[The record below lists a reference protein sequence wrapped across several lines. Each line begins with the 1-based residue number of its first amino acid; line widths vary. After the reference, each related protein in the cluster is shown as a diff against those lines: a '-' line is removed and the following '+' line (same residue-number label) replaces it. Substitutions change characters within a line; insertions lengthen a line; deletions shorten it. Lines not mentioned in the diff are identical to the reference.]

1 MKYNNDVI
9 IATALFLLLM
19 FVMFVASN
27 GNNFK
32 SYGQLLDKSYVNE
45 NCGVSINYP
54 SDWKLEEK
62 IQNDATLPVNYI
74 VEFQPNNEEDS
85 LSIVGIELDDISH
98 LPDRSLEAIKTSE
111 ENNITM
117 DGTGIIETSE
127 TISIAGYDAQKI
139 VYTVLGENND
149 RLKKM
154 EIDVL
159 AFNREYKIT
168 FDTSG
173 SALYQ
178 RYISTVEEMVRTF
191 EINEP
196 TFEEIAC

>member
-1 MKYNNDVI
+1 M
-9 IATALFLLLM
+9 IATVLFLLLM

-27 GNNFK
+27 GNNIK
-32 SYGQLLDKSYVNE
+32 SSGQLLDKSYVNE

>member
-1 MKYNNDVI
+1 MKFNNVI
-9 IATALFLLLM
+9 IATVLFMLL
-19 FVMFVASN
+19 MFVASN
-27 GNNFK
+27 GNNIK

-62 IQNDATLPVNYI
+62 IQNDATLPVNYV
-74 VEFQPNNEEDS
+74 VEFQPNNQEDS
-85 LSIVGIELDDISH
+85 MTVVGIELHDISH
-98 LPDRSLEAIKTSE
+98 LPDRTLESIKTSE

-117 DGTGIIETSE
+117 GGTGIIETSE

-149 RLKKM
+149 PLKKM

-159 AFNREYKIT
+159 AYNREYKIT

-173 SALYQ
+173 TSLYQ
-178 RYISTVEEMVRTF
+178 KYISTVEEMIRTF
-191 EINEP
+191 KINEP

>member
-1 MKYNNDVI
+1 
-9 IATALFLLLM
+9 
-19 FVMFVASN
+19 MFVASN
-27 GNNFK
+27 GNNIK
-32 SYGQLLDKSYVNE
+32 SYGQLVDKSYVNE

-85 LSIVGIELDDISH
+85 MTIVGIELDDISH
-98 LPDRSLEAIKTSE
+98 LPDRTLKSIKTSE

-117 DGTGIIETSE
+117 GGTGIIETSE

-159 AFNREYKIT
+159 AYNREYKIT

-173 SALYQ
+173 TSLYQ
-178 RYISTVEEMVRTF
+178 KYISTVEEMIRTF
-191 EINEP
+191 KINEP

>member
-1 MKYNNDVI
+1 MKFNNVI
-9 IATALFLLLM
+9 IATVLFLLLM
-19 FVMFVASN
+19 FVASH
-27 GNNFK
+27 GNNIK

-45 NCGVSINYP
+45 NCGISINYP

-62 IQNDATLPVNYI
+62 IQNDARLPVNYI

-85 LSIVGIELDDISH
+85 MSVVGIELDDISH
-98 LPDRSLEAIKTSE
+98 LPERTLESIKTNE

-117 DGTGIIETSE
+117 GGTGIIETSE
-127 TISIAGYDAQKI
+127 TISIAGFDAQKI

-159 AFNREYKIT
+159 AYNREYKIT
-168 FDTSG
+168 FDTSDT
-173 SALYQ
+173 SLYQ
-178 RYISTVEEMVRTF
+178 KYISTVEEMIKTF
-191 EINEP
+191 KINEP

>member
-1 MKYNNDVI
+1 LKSNNVVI
-9 IATALFLLLM
+9 AAVLFLVL
-19 FVMFVASN
+19 MFVASN
-27 GNNFK
+27 GNNIK
-32 SYGQLLDKSYVNE
+32 SYGQLVDKSYVNE

-85 LSIVGIELDDISH
+85 MTIVGIELDDISH
-98 LPDRSLEAIKTSE
+98 LPDRTLESIRTSE

-117 DGTGIIETSE
+117 GGTGIVETSE

-159 AFNREYKIT
+159 AYNREYKIT

-173 SALYQ
+173 TSLYQ
-178 RYISTVEEMVRTF
+178 KYISTVEEMIRTF
-191 EINEP
+191 KINEP
-196 TFEEIAC
+196 TFEEIDC

>member
-1 MKYNNDVI
+1 MKSNNVI
-9 IATALFLLLM
+9 ITTVVILLLI
-19 FVMFVASN
+19 FVASN
-27 GNNFK
+27 GNNIK
-32 SYGQLLDKSYVNE
+32 SFGQLVDKSYVNE

-54 SDWKLEEK
+54 SDWKLVEK

-85 LSIVGIELDDISH
+85 MTIVGIELDDISH
-98 LPDRSLEAIKTSE
+98 LPDRTLESIKTSE

-117 DGTGIIETSE
+117 GGTGIIETSE

-154 EIDVL
+154 EIDVF
-159 AFNREYKIT
+159 AYNREYKIT

-173 SALYQ
+173 TSLYQ
-178 RYISTVEEMVRTF
+178 KYISTVEEMIRTF
-191 EINEP
+191 KINEP

>member
-1 MKYNNDVI
+1 LNSRIFEIQQCHNCYSSV
-9 IATALFLLLM
+9 
-19 FVMFVASN
+19 FVPHFVASN
-27 GNNFK
+27 GNNIK
-32 SYGQLLDKSYVNE
+32 SYGQVVDRTYVNE
-45 NCGVSINYP
+45 NCGLSINYP

-62 IQNDATLPVNYI
+62 IENDATLPVNYI
-74 VEFQPNNEEDS
+74 VEFQPSNEEDS
-85 LSIVGIELDDISH
+85 AIVGIELDDISH
-98 LPDRSLEAIKTSE
+98 LPDRTLESIKTSE

-117 DGTGIIETSE
+117 GETGIIETSE

-159 AFNREYKIT
+159 AYNREYKIT
-168 FDTSG
+168 FDTSRT
-173 SALYQ
+173 SLYQ
-178 RYISTVEEMVRTF
+178 KYISTVEEMIRTF
-191 EINEP
+191 KINEP

>member
-1 MKYNNDVI
+1 LKSNNVI
-9 IATALFLLLM
+9 ITTVVILLLIY
-19 FVMFVASN
+19 VASN
-27 GNNFK
+27 GNNIK

-54 SDWKLEEK
+54 SDWKLEEI
-62 IQNDATLPVNYI
+62 IQNDATLPVNNI
-74 VEFQPNNEEDS
+74 VEFQPNNQEDS
-85 LSIVGIELDDISH
+85 MTIVGIELHDISH
-98 LPDRSLEAIKTSE
+98 LPDRTLESIKTSE

-117 DGTGIIETSE
+117 GGTGIIETSE

-159 AFNREYKIT
+159 AYNREYKIT

-173 SALYQ
+173 TSLYQ
-178 RYISTVEEMVRTF
+178 KYISTVEEMIRTF
-191 EINEP
+191 KINEP

>member
-1 MKYNNDVI
+1 MKSNSVV
-9 IATALFLLLM
+9 IATVLFL
-19 FVMFVASN
+19 FIMFVASN
-27 GNNFK
+27 GNNIK

-85 LSIVGIELDDISH
+85 MTIVGIELDDISH
-98 LPDRSLEAIKTSE
+98 LPDRTLESIKTSE

-117 DGTGIIETSE
+117 GGTGIIETSE

-159 AFNREYKIT
+159 AYNREYKIT
-168 FDTSG
+168 FDSSSTE
-173 SALYQ
+173 LYEK
-178 RYISTVEEMVRTF
+178 YISTVEEMIRTF
-191 EINEP
+191 KINEP

>member
-1 MKYNNDVI
+1 MKSNNVI
-9 IATALFLLLM
+9 ITTVVILLLIY
-19 FVMFVASN
+19 VASN
-27 GNNFK
+27 GNNIK

-54 SDWKLEEK
+54 SDWKLEEI
-62 IQNDATLPVNYI
+62 IQNDATLPVNNI
-74 VEFQPNNEEDS
+74 VEFQPNNQEDS
-85 LSIVGIELDDISH
+85 MTIVGIELHDISH
-98 LPDRSLEAIKTSE
+98 LPDRTLESIKTSE

-117 DGTGIIETSE
+117 GGTGIIETSE

-154 EIDVL
+154 QIDVL
-159 AFNREYKIT
+159 AYNREYKIT

-173 SALYQ
+173 TSLYQ
-178 RYISTVEEMVRTF
+178 KYISTVEEMIRTF
-191 EINEP
+191 KINEP

>member
-1 MKYNNDVI
+1 M
-9 IATALFLLLM
+9 ATVLFLFL
-19 FVMFVASN
+19 MFVASN
-27 GNNFK
+27 GNNIK

-54 SDWKLEEK
+54 SDWKFEEK

-74 VEFQPNNEEDS
+74 VEFQPNNEKDS
-85 LSIVGIELDDISH
+85 MTIVGIELDDISH
-98 LPDRSLEAIKTSE
+98 LPDRTLESIKTSE

-117 DGTGIIETSE
+117 GGTGIIETSE

-159 AFNREYKIT
+159 AYNREYKIT

-173 SALYQ
+173 TSLYQ
-178 RYISTVEEMVRTF
+178 KYISTVEEMIRTF
-191 EINEP
+191 KINEP

>member
-1 MKYNNDVI
+1 MKFNNVI
-9 IATALFLLLM
+9 IATVLFLLLM
-19 FVMFVASN
+19 FVASH
-27 GNNFK
+27 GNIIK

-45 NCGVSINYP
+45 NCGISINYP

-62 IQNDATLPVNYI
+62 IQNDARLPVNYI

-85 LSIVGIELDDISH
+85 MSVVGIELDDISH
-98 LPDRSLEAIKTSE
+98 LPERTLESIKTNE

-117 DGTGIIETSE
+117 GGTGIIETSE

-159 AFNREYKIT
+159 AYNREYKIT

-173 SALYQ
+173 TSLYQ
-178 RYISTVEEMVRTF
+178 KYISTVEEMIRTF
-191 EINEP
+191 KINEP

>member
-1 MKYNNDVI
+1 LKSNNVI
-9 IATALFLLLM
+9 IATVLLLFL
-19 FVMFVASN
+19 MFVASN
-27 GNNFK
+27 GNNIK
-32 SYGQLLDKSYVNE
+32 SYGQLLDKLYVNE

-54 SDWKLEEK
+54 SDWKSEEK
-62 IQNDATLPVNYI
+62 MQNDATLPVNYI
-74 VEFQPNNEEDS
+74 VNFQPNNEEDS
-85 LSIVGIELDDISH
+85 MTFVGIELDDISH
-98 LPDRSLEAIKTSE
+98 LPDRTLESIKTSE

-117 DGTGIIETSE
+117 GGTGIIETSE

-159 AFNREYKIT
+159 AYNREYKIT
-168 FDTSG
+168 FETSG
-173 SALYQ
+173 TSLYQ
-178 RYISTVEEMVRTF
+178 EYISTVEEMIGTF
-191 EINEP
+191 KINEP

>member
-1 MKYNNDVI
+1 MKSNNVV
-9 IATALFLLLM
+9 IATVLFLFL
-19 FVMFVASN
+19 MFVASN
-27 GNNFK
+27 GNNIK

-62 IQNDATLPVNYI
+62 IQNDAKLPVNYI

-85 LSIVGIELDDISH
+85 MTIVGIELDDISH
-98 LPDRSLEAIKTSE
+98 LPDRTLESIKTSE

-117 DGTGIIETSE
+117 GGTGIIETSE

-139 VYTVLGENND
+139 VYTVTGENND

-159 AFNREYKIT
+159 AYNREYKIT

-173 SALYQ
+173 TSLYQ
-178 RYISTVEEMVRTF
+178 KYISTVEEMIRTF
-191 EINEP
+191 KINEP

>member
-1 MKYNNDVI
+1 MKSNSVV
-9 IATALFLLLM
+9 IATVLFL
-19 FVMFVASN
+19 FIMFVASN
-27 GNNFK
+27 GNNIK
-32 SYGQLLDKSYVNE
+32 SNGQLVDKSYVNE

-62 IQNDATLPVNYI
+62 MQNDATLPVNYI
-74 VEFQPNNEEDS
+74 AEFQPKNEEDS
-85 LSIVGIELDDISH
+85 MTMVGIELDDISH
-98 LPDRSLEAIKTSE
+98 LPDRTLESIKTSE

-117 DGTGIIETSE
+117 GGIGIIETSE

-159 AFNREYKIT
+159 AYNREYKIT

-173 SALYQ
+173 SSLYQ
-178 RYISTVEEMVRTF
+178 KYISTVEEMIRTF
-191 EINEP
+191 KINEP

>member
-1 MKYNNDVI
+1 MKSNNVI
-9 IATALFLLLM
+9 ITTVVILLLIY
-19 FVMFVASN
+19 VASN
-27 GNNFK
+27 GNNIK

-54 SDWKLEEK
+54 SDWKLEEI
-62 IQNDATLPVNYI
+62 IQNDATLPVNNI
-74 VEFQPNNEEDS
+74 VEFQPNNQEDS
-85 LSIVGIELDDISH
+85 MTIVGIELHDISH
-98 LPDRSLEAIKTSE
+98 LPDRTLESIKTSE

-117 DGTGIIETSE
+117 GGTGIIETSE

-139 VYTVLGENND
+139 VYTVLGEDND

-154 EIDVL
+154 QIDVL
-159 AFNREYKIT
+159 AYNREYKIT

-173 SALYQ
+173 TSLYQ
-178 RYISTVEEMVRTF
+178 KYISTVEEMIRTF
-191 EINEP
+191 KINEP

>member
-1 MKYNNDVI
+1 MKSNNVI
-9 IATALFLLLM
+9 IVIVLFLYL
-19 FVMFVASN
+19 MFVASN
-27 GNNFK
+27 GNNIR

-54 SDWKLEEK
+54 SDWKLVEK

-74 VEFQPNNEEDS
+74 VEFQPTNEEDS
-85 LSIVGIELDDISH
+85 MSIVGIELDDISH
-98 LPDRSLEAIKTSE
+98 LPDRTLESIKTSE

-117 DGTGIIETSE
+117 GGTGIIETSE

-139 VYTVLGENND
+139 VYTVLGEDND

-159 AFNREYKIT
+159 AYNREYKIT

-173 SALYQ
+173 TSLYQ
-178 RYISTVEEMVRTF
+178 KYISTVEEMIRTF
-191 EINEP
+191 KINEP

>member
-1 MKYNNDVI
+1 LKYNNDVI

-127 TISIAGYDAQKI
+127 TISIAGYDAQKT

-168 FDTSG
+168 FDTSD

-178 RYISTVEEMVRTF
+178 KYISTVEEMIRTF

>member
-1 MKYNNDVI
+1 MKSNNVI
-9 IATALFLLLM
+9 ITTVVILLLIY
-19 FVMFVASN
+19 VASN
-27 GNNFK
+27 GNNIK

-54 SDWKLEEK
+54 SDWKLEEI
-62 IQNDATLPVNYI
+62 IQNDATLPVNNI
-74 VEFQPNNEEDS
+74 VEFQPNNQEDS
-85 LSIVGIELDDISH
+85 MTIVGIELHDISH
-98 LPDRSLEAIKTSE
+98 LPDRTLESIKTSE

-117 DGTGIIETSE
+117 GGTGIIETSE

-154 EIDVL
+154 QIDVL
-159 AFNREYKIT
+159 AYNREYKIT

-173 SALYQ
+173 TSLYQ
-178 RYISTVEEMVRTF
+178 KYISTVEEMIRTF
-191 EINEP
+191 KLNEP